1 MTEGNAAQRAYWN
14 QVAGPR
20 WVGLGGF
27 VENKNREVND
37 LLLARM
43 RPAAGER
50 ALEIGCGTGPT
61 TVPVAEAVGAGGH
74 VLGVDLSEPMLAV
87 ARRRV
92 AEAGLRN
99 VELLLADAQV
109 HAFEPGRFDLVYSR
123 FGVMF
128 FVDPFAAFRN
138 LAGALKPGGRLAF
151 ACWAPLE
158 ENPHWLISYDI
169 ALRHLGPPTPKSARE
184 PGPLALADP
193 DYVRGILAQAG
204 FDTIAI
210 DRQAV
215 DMVGGT
221 PSEETHHACIMGP
234 TARLIDEKKPDEAT
248 RQAIAREIEATFVAR
263 AARGP
268 IRLPATIFL
277 VAARRPGGAR

>member
-43 RPAAGER
+43 RPAAGEH
-50 ALEIGCGTGPT
+50 ALEIGCGTGAT

-87 ARRRV
+87 ARRQV

-109 HAFEPGRFDLVYSR
+109 HGFEPGRFDLVYSR

-128 FVDPFAAFRN
+128 FADPFAAFRN
-138 LAGALKPGGRLAF
+138 LGGALKPGGRLAF

-169 ALRHLGPPTPKSARE
+169 ALRHLGPPAPKSTRE

-193 DYVRGILAQAG
+193 DYVRDILAQAG
-204 FDTIAI
+204 FDAIAI

-215 DMVGGT
+215 DMVCGT

-248 RQAIAREIEATFVAR
+248 RQAIAREVEAAFVAC

-277 VAARRPGGAR
+277 VAAGRPGGVR